1 MRKVLL
7 TTTALVA
14 LGGVSAASALDVGG
28 FQRFTYT
35 AWDDTATTEGQG
47 VNDSTM
53 TNQTRLNFTEE
64 VTSDSGL
71 TGNMYFRIQDLAEDY
86 EGLQISGDFGAFAVG
101 NYWTAGGFLYNS
113 QMYNGTF
120 AVNTGQTF
128 TGVNTSAAA
137 TIADAG
143 DMGINYTSP
152 AIGGL
157 TVMITKTDAGNASAA
172 DVTEIGA
179 QYSTTMGETSITAQ
193 LINASAG
200 ESVAR
205 AEDEQ
210 TNTEYGVSLRNGPF
224 ALHLTRENAETK
236 ASAGGITAEIKTNE
250 VGATYQVADDLQVG
264 LISVSSKDDISTG
277 TPDLGMM
284 VYGANYTIFPGM
296 RLQASYADFDYQG
309 VTDNKGSST
318 TVRLRMDF

>member
-14 LGGVSAASALDVGG
+14 LGGVSAASALDIGG

-35 AWDDTATTEGQG
+35 AWDDTATNEGQG

-64 VTSDSGL
+64 ITSDSGL
-71 TGNMYFRIQDLAEDY
+71 TGNMYYRVQDLAESY

-101 NYWTAGGFLYNS
+101 NWWTAGGFLYNS
-113 QMYNGTF
+113 QMYNATF

-137 TIADAG
+137 SIADGG
-143 DMGINYTSP
+143 DMGINYTTPS
-152 AIGGL
+152 IGGL
-157 TVMITKTDAGNASAA
+157 TVMVTKTDAGNASAA
-172 DVTEIGA
+172 DVTEVGA
-179 QYSTTMGETSITAQ
+179 QYSTTAGGTGITAQ

-200 ESVAR
+200 ESA
-205 AEDEQ
+205 ASADDEQ
-210 TNTEYGVSLRNGPF
+210 NNTEYGVSLRNGPF

-236 ASAGGITAEIKTNE
+236 SSAGVVTAEIKTNE
-250 VGATYQVADDLQVG
+250 VGATYQLADDLQLGV
-264 LISVSSKDDISTG
+264 ISVSSEDSISTG

-309 VTDNKGSST
+309 TTDNKGSST
-318 TVRLRMDF
+318 TIRLRMDF